1 MLAFFIPMALEG
13 KVWAAPTPALIV
25 IAIQFVIGWNCMH
38 LGYSLGSKAAVSM
51 LHSGQ
56 IQRWLSFFSIAGL
69 FMMGGLASSMVT
81 PQLALMIPTA
91 DGVGISV
98 QYRILD
104 AILPGILSLTTVMG
118 IYLYMKKGGNILK
131 CTLAL
136 LLIGLVLGAL
146 GIIGVP
152 PVPVA

>member
-1 MLAFFIPMALEG
+1 
-13 KVWAAPTPALIV
+13 
-25 IAIQFVIGWNCMH
+25 
-38 LGYSLGSKAAVSM
+38 
-51 LHSGQ
+51 
-56 IQRWLSFFSIAGL
+56 
-69 FMMGGLASSMVT
+69 MMGGLASSMVT